1 MLRSRRL
8 AFTAAAILIG
18 LTACGD
24 DGARTTGGTA
34 AGNAPAVIRL
44 GGAQGNAAGNGS
56 SAEVATADRM
66 MMPYQDITYVWGGGD
81 ANLGDTG
88 LAWTLPAGADV
99 DAARIAEL
107 ASVLGVAGEVRELS
121 DEMGG
126 GWMVGA
132 ADYSTASLT
141 VSTDGMV
148 SWWYNPAPDTAA
160 GGGCVMPVDIAV
172 DPAIDSVG
180 GTAETVPGTDTPAA
194 TEPVPPDMV
203 CEEPQPPANVPDQA
217 TAEAKAKQLF
227 ADMGYDTSAF
237 EYEVYADEWGANV
250 TAWLLL
256 DGHRSPITLSAGY
269 GAEGALTWAS
279 GSLATP
285 QPADDYPLVSV
296 DDAIARLNDE
306 TGQWMTF
313 MGGGMARAEI
323 AGDSVTIASRE
334 VVGAPE
340 PVPATDVAVAPPDT
354 GVAAPPPDVS
364 TGQVGEPV
372 QIDQPVCDPTT
383 DCVIEEMPP
392 PEPITVTF
400 TEVRTDL
407 TMQWAE
413 DGTIW
418 LLPAY
423 TFSSPDMGEYS
434 VIAIDDSFIALPEPL
449 PMPEPMPIETV
460 PVDGTG
466 DVPAETT
473 VEPAAIDQATAE
485 VALVGLTLDEA
496 SKVAE
501 ENGWTVRVS
510 TLDGVGQALTMD
522 LQFNR
527 VNLAVTDGVV
537 VGVDSIG

>member
-8 AFTAAAILIG
+8 AFTAAAVLIG

-24 DGARTTGGTA
+24 DGARTT
-34 AGNAPAVIRL
+34 AGNAPAVIHL
-44 GGAQGNAAGNGS
+44 GGAQGTGNGT
-56 SAEVATADRM
+56 AEAPAADRM
-66 MMPYQDITYVWGGGD
+66 MMPYQDITYVWAGGD
-81 ANLGDTG
+81 ADLGSTG
-88 LAWTLPAGADV
+88 TAWTLPAGADI
-99 DAARIAEL
+99 DTARIAQL
-107 ASVLGVAGEVRELS
+107 AALLGVEGEVRELPV
-121 DEMGG
+121 EQGG

-132 ADYSTASLT
+132 ADYTTSNLT

-148 SWWYNPAPDTAA
+148 SWWYSPAPST
-160 GGGCVMPVDIAV
+160 GVSGGCVMPVDIAV
-172 DPAIDSVG
+172 DSVG
-180 GTAETVPGTDTPAA
+180 GTDDVAAADTIPADDVAVPPSDS
-194 TEPVPPDMV
+194 EPMPPDMA
-203 CEEPQPPANVPDQA
+203 CEEPQPPSNVPDEA
-217 TAEAKAKQLF
+217 TAAAKAKQLF

-285 QPADDYPLVSV
+285 QRADDYPLVSIE
-296 DDAIARLNDE
+296 DAIQRLNDE
-306 TGQWMTF
+306 SGQWMAY
-313 MGGGMARAEI
+313 MGGVARAEL
-323 AGDSVTIASRE
+323 ADDSVTIASRE
-334 VVGAPE
+334 VVGDTE
-340 PVPATDVAVAPPDT
+340 SVPATEPSVAPTDTGVAVAPPDAT
-354 GVAAPPPDVS
+354 

-383 DCVIEEMPP
+383 ECVVEEMPP
-392 PEPITVTF
+392 PEPITVSF

-449 PMPEPMPIETV
+449 PMPEPMPAETIETV
-460 PVDGTG
+460 VVDGTVVNPTIFV
-466 DVPAETT
+466 DPTM
-473 VEPAAIDQATAE
+473 VEQAVATE
-485 VALVGLTLDEA
+485 ALVGLSLDEA
-496 SKVAE
+496 TKVAE
-501 ENGWTVRVS
+501 ENGWTVRIS

-527 VNLAVTDGVV
+527 VNLSVTDGVV
-537 VGVDSIG
+537 VGVDSVG